1 MFIYLCKKDNVLLKL
16 CLFFCVVILDGREIR
31 DLTRQFLMNWRASK
45 EAVKNKNNK
54 PAVSR
59 PLIPH
64 ASTSES
70 VSDVDCNFPM
80 IISEYLTG
88 I

>member
-1 MFIYLCKKDNVLLKL
+1 MCLCVQKDNILLES

-31 DLTRQFLMNWRASK
+31 DLTRQFLVNWRASK

-54 PAVSR
+54 PTVSR

-70 VSDVDCNFPM
+70 VSDVYYNFLM
-80 IISEYLTG
+80 IISEYPTG

>member
-1 MFIYLCKKDNVLLKL
+1 MQKHNILLKL
-16 CLFFCVVILDGREIR
+16 CLFLCVVIIDGREIR
-31 DLTRQFLMNWRASK
+31 DLTRQFLVNWRASK
-45 EAVKNKNNK
+45 EAVKNKNK

-59 PLIPH
+59 PLIPQT
-64 ASTSES
+64 STSES
-70 VSDVDCNFPM
+70 VSDVYYNFPM